1 MTPMQIIKSA
11 KMTPKLLANKVSVW
25 YNNCEVVKMTLKQL
39 RTEKGLTQAECA
51 ELLQVSLRTYKRYES
66 DESKISSLKHQYL
79 IQRLNEYGRIDED
92 HGLLTIEQI
101 KKVCN
106 SIFKDYSIEYC
117 YLFGSYAKG
126 KETEKSDVDLLVAMP
141 VDGMKFFELVETLR
155 EKLKKKVD
163 LLDIAQLNNNPTL
176 VQEILK
182 DGIKIYG

>member
-1 MTPMQIIKSA
+1 
-11 KMTPKLLANKVSVW
+11 MTPKPLVNKVLVW
-25 YNNCEVVKMTLKQL
+25 YSNCKMIKLTLKQL
-39 RTEKGLTQAECA
+39 RTEKGLTQAKCA

-101 KKVCN
+101 KNVCS

-126 KETEKSDVDLLVAMP
+126 KATEKSDVDLLVTMP
-141 VDGMKFFELVETLR
+141 VDGMKFFKLAEILR

-176 VQEILK
+176 IQEILM

>member
-1 MTPMQIIKSA
+1 MTPR
-11 KMTPKLLANKVSVW
+11 PLVNKVLVW
-25 YNNCEVVKMTLKQL
+25 YSNCKMVKLTLKQL
-39 RTEKGLTQAECA
+39 RSEKGLTQAKCA

-101 KKVCN
+101 KNVCN

-126 KETEKSDVDLLVAMP
+126 KATEKSDVDLLVTMSL
-141 VDGMKFFELVETLR
+141 DGMKFYKLAETLR
-155 EKLKKKVD
+155 EKLNKKVD